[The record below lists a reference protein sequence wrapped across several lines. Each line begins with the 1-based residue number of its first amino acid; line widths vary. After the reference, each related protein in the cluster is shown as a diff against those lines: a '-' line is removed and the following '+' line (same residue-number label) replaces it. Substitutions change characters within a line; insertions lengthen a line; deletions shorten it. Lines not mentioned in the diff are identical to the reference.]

1 MKRIFFIIPLILLPA
16 CATQKHGAASGAHS
30 PKFAQ
35 LAMTPQ
41 MGWNSWN
48 KFQGRVSEELIR
60 ETANAM
66 ATNGMKAA
74 GYQYVNIDDTWQGE
88 RDAAGNITADKTRFS
103 SGIKALAD
111 YVHSKGL
118 KLGIYSDAGART
130 CAGRPG
136 SENHEL
142 QDAKTYA
149 SWGVDYLKY
158 DWCDVQ
164 GLKAPDAYRKMA
176 DALRAAGR
184 PILFSLCE
192 WGNSQPWLWARDVG
206 QSWRTTGD
214 ITACF
219 DCVVN
224 HGSYSDWGVLSI
236 LDKQVNLRQY
246 AGPGHWNDPDMLEVG
261 NGMNVNEDR
270 AHFTMWCMICAPL
283 ISGNDLRHMDPQTLA
298 ILTDKEIIALN
309 QDKLGIQAL
318 KYSANDGVE
327 VWFKPLSKGAWAMC
341 VLNRNTAPH
350 AFSFD
355 WKNEKVSDD
364 ISRRD
369 AHFDTTTYSLRDLW
383 TKKDMGTT
391 KDILTAEIPGH
402 DVLVLRL
409 AKQ

>member
-1 MKRIFFIIPLILLPA
+1 MKRIFLFIPLILLSA
-16 CATQKHGAASGAHS
+16 CATRNHDAATDANSPNSG
-30 PKFAQ
+30 Q

-48 KFQGRVSEELIR
+48 KFQGRVSEQLIR
-60 ETANAM
+60 ETADAM

-74 GYQYVNIDDTWQGE
+74 GYQYVNIDDLWQGE
-88 RDAAGNITADKTRFS
+88 RDADGNITADKTRFP
-103 SGIKALAD
+103 SGIKALAG

-118 KLGIYSDAGART
+118 KLGIYSDAGTKT
-130 CAGRPG
+130 CGGRPG

-149 SWGVDYLKY
+149 SWDVDYLKY
-158 DWCDVQ
+158 DWCNVQ
-164 GLKAPDAYRKMA
+164 GLKAPEAYKKMS
-176 DALRAAGR
+176 DALRATGR

-192 WGNSQPWLWARDVG
+192 WGNSQPWLWARGVG

-236 LDKQVNLRQY
+236 LDKQVPLRQY

-261 NGMNVNEDR
+261 NGMSVNEDR

-283 ISGNDLRHMDPQTLA
+283 ISGNDLRHMNPQTLA
-298 ILTDKEIIALN
+298 ILTDKDIIALN

-341 VLNRNTAPH
+341 ILNRNITPH

-364 ISRRD
+364 LSKRD
-369 AHFDTTTYSLRDLW
+369 AHFDSTTYSLRDLW

-391 KDILTAEIPGH
+391 KNILTAEIPGH